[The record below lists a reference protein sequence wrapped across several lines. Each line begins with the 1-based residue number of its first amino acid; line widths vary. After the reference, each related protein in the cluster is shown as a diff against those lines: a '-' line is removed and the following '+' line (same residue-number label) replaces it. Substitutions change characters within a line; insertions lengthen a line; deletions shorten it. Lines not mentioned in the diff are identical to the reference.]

1 MAPTPTNPF
10 TENKYHIYISKKVL
24 GNTCSSNDTKSK
36 VVSKGVILSNDDYKK
51 KTQKN
56 NINDDL
62 FNLLEVESYIR
73 ELLESFSNDWY
84 LYNICT
90 AYILTTTS
98 YGNISSKC
106 NIFTGKGT
114 DINPLVYTTSTDTT
128 STDTTSTDTTSTDK
142 KPLCQQ
148 LNDINSLLSDY
159 NDIIK
164 TMDNSGYDYISNN
177 YNSIIIKYNDMIKT
191 RDELNKK
198 VNDLYSEKGSRLE
211 NSKLYLDSTVYTS
224 VLWTILATTIIFY
237 IFKKM

>member
-1 MAPTPTNPF
+1 MPTNPF
-10 TENKYHIYISKKVL
+10 TENKYYIYISTKAS
-24 GNTCSSNDTKSK
+24 GNTCDNTVHKSK
-36 VVSKGVILSNDDYKK
+36 VVAKDRGLSSTGYTIKTKNGNIDDK
-51 KTQKN
+51 
-56 NINDDL
+56 L

-90 AYILTTTS
+90 AYKLTTTTKTDK
-98 YGNISSKC
+98 YNKC
-106 NIFTGKGT
+106 NTIFTGEGT
-114 DINPLVYTTSTDTT
+114 DSNPLVYKLN
-128 STDTTSTDTTSTDK
+128 DK
-142 KPLCQQ
+142 KQLCQQ
-148 LNDINSLLSDY
+148 LNDINSLLIDY
-159 NDIIK
+159 NGFIK
-164 TMDNSGYDYISNN
+164 NIDTTGYTYDYG
-177 YNSIIIKYNDMIKT
+177 SIKNKYNNMIKT